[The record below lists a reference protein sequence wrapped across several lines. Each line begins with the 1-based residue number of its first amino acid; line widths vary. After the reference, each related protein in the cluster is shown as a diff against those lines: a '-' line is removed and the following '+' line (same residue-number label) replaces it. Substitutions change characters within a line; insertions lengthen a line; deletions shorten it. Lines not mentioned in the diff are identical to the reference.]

1 MWLVLQLSQCQD
13 RMLELER
20 SVENPHNKERVR
32 VIEGKDLK
40 PAELHAKIE
49 EVSDCVCFQIFVKIS
64 VEQ

>member
-49 EVSDCVCFQIFVKIS
+49 EVSG
-64 VEQ
+64 